1 MLNRLYLWGP
11 LKNFLGYVLNK
22 SPFFRFADPLGACSI
37 NVFVDGG
44 QHGWHFD
51 ESEFTVTL
59 MLQQPDEGGDF
70 EYVPQ
75 IRGLENEKQIVQH
88 LLDGHRAGV
97 VQLPFTPGCL
107 LIFGGRQTI
116 HRVTQVHR
124 DVPRL
129 VPVLCYAEQ
138 PDRVNSK
145 IVRKLF
151 WGRTGIAPDD

>member
-1 MLNRLYLWGP
+1 MWRVFENIQKLWR
-11 LKNFLGYVLNK
+11 N
-22 SPFFRFADPLGACSI
+22 
-37 NVFVDGG
+37 
-44 QHGWHFD
+44 
-51 ESEFTVTL
+51 
-59 MLQQPDEGGDF
+59 
-70 EYVPQ
+70 
-75 IRGLENEKQIVQH
+75 LENEKQIVQH

-97 VQLPFTPGCL
+97 VQLPFTPGSL

-116 HRVTQVHR
+116 HRVTLVHR

-129 VPVLCYAEQ
+129 VPVFCYAEQ

>member
-1 MLNRLYLWGP
+1 M
-11 LKNFLGYVLNK
+11 
-22 SPFFRFADPLGACSI
+22 
-37 NVFVDGG
+37 DGG

-75 IRGLENEKQIVQH
+75 IRGLENEKQFVQH

-97 VQLPFTPGCL
+97 VQLPFTPGSL

-145 IVRKLF
+145 KCANSSGAATIA
-151 WGRTGIAPDD
+151 IAP